1 MVASNSK
8 PKDVQVVAKI
18 MYSWNQLNE
27 KVWQTSKLHNE
38 GSIMAMKEVLG
49 SPFLEFQLFEI
60 SVT

>member
-8 PKDVQVVAKI
+8 PNNVQVVAKI
-18 MYSWNQLNE
+18 MYSWNQLIE

-38 GSIMAMKEVLG
+38 GSIMAMKEVLD